1 MSASVLFD
9 APGPKARARHRILTV
24 VGAVLALGILYLVYA
39 KMKEAGQLESGMW
52 LPFLN
57 DPSVWMDYLIP
68 GIINTL
74 KAAFLSVIFAGV
86 FGLIFG
92 MGRLS
97 EVTAI
102 RWFCGVIVEFFRAVP
117 VLLMM
122 VFAFFGYFAT
132 SSVIPQEYGPL
143 AAVVLALT
151 LYNGSVIAELVRS
164 GVYSLPKGQGEA
176 GLSIG
181 LTPPQVLRSIQLP
194 QALTAMLPALIGQF
208 VVVLKDSA
216 LGTAITYQE
225 LLTWGKTVGSA
236 YGNTVPAYIVVAII
250 FIILNYLM
258 TRLAT
263 AVQHWLARRGTTAG
277 PVTTAQPVLIQ
288 GGAEP
293 GEITHTGTDI
303 VREGAQD
310 VREAAT
316 KARDSRRDNRQDP
329 GW

>member
-9 APGPKARARHRILTV
+9 DPGPRARARHRVLTV
-24 VGAVLALGILYLVYA
+24 VGAVLALGALYLVYA
-39 KMKEAGQLESGMW
+39 KMSQAGQLEPAMW
-52 LPFLN
+52 TPFVT
-57 DPSVWMDYLIP
+57 DPSVWQDYLIP

-74 KAAFLSVIFAGV
+74 KAAFISVFLAGI
-86 FGLIFG
+86 FGLAFG

-97 EVTAI
+97 QNRWI
-102 RWFCGVIVEFFRAVP
+102 RWPCGVIVEFFRAVP

-122 VFAFFGYFAT
+122 VFAFFGYFAN
-132 SSVIPQEYGPL
+132 SSLIPQQHGPL

-164 GVYSLPKGQGEA
+164 GVHSLPKGQGEA

-181 LTPPQVLRSIQLP
+181 LTPAQTLRSIQLP

-225 LLTWGKTVGSA
+225 LLTWGKTLGSA
-236 YGNTVPAYIVVAII
+236 YGNTVPAYIVVAVL
-250 FIILNYLM
+250 FILLNYAM

-263 AVQHWLARRGTTAG
+263 WVEARLKRSGATAG
-277 PVTTAQPVLIQ
+277 PVTTTLPALVV
-288 GGAEP
+288 GEP
-293 GEITHTGTDI
+293 GAPAAAGTQI
-303 VREGAQD
+303 MVEG
-310 VREAAT
+310 VEEAVDT
-316 KARDSRRDNRQDP
+316 ARQNRRDP